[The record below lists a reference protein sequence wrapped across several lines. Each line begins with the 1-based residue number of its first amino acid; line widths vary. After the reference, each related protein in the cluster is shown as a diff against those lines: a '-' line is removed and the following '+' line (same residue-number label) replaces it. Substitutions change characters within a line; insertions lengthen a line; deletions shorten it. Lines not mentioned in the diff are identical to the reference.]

1 MEEIKLINTDGT
13 EVTARFKMLDLDY
26 IDKIIE
32 LEGEVINKLAD
43 KDLYAITTREEYI
56 ECITCGGY
64 ILGCVTLDDEL
75 VAIGVYVKYGYS
87 EHNYGYDLDI
97 SGDELLYVG
106 QIQSTA
112 VKEEYRGNGLQ
123 RIICN
128 NLENIARK
136 EDTKVLGATVSPK
149 NLYSLNNFKRMGY
162 TVQKEKIKYGNY
174 LRYILKKEL

>member
-1 MEEIKLINTDGT
+1 MQEIKLINIDGT
-13 EVTARFKMLDLDY
+13 EVPARFKMLDISY
-26 IDKIIE
+26 IDKIID
-32 LEGEVINKLAD
+32 LEGEIVNKLVD
-43 KDLYAITTREEYI
+43 KDLYATTPREEYM
-56 ECITCGGY
+56 ECLMCGGY
-64 ILGCVTLDDEL
+64 ILGCVTLEDEL

-97 SGDELLYVG
+97 SGDELLSVG

-128 NLENIARK
+128 ELENIARK

-174 LRYILKKEL
+174 LRYIIKKEI